1 MHFVVASL
9 VVHNRITVH
18 AAQSGGSRAGDGV
31 IKLPQGHFLQLII
44 DDGDD
49 D

>member
-1 MHFVVASL
+1 MLLLTVVQ
-9 VVHNRITVH
+9 NRIKYDE
-18 AAQSGGSRAGDGV
+18 GSTGAGDGV

-44 DDGDD
+44 DVGDD